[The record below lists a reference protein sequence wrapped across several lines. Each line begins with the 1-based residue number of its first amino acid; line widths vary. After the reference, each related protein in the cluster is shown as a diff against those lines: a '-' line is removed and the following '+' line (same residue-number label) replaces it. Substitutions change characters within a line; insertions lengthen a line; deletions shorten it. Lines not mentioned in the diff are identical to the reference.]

1 MLSCN
6 RFHCSVLLLLC
17 FTVNTKQ
24 MLGKSLQVEIGN
36 NNKKNEF
43 YLLGIEGGFF
53 HEKLKILE
61 RGVLDE
67 HSL

>member
-6 RFHCSVLLLLC
+6 RFHCSVLLLLWA
-17 FTVNTKQ
+17 TVNTKQ

-36 NNKKNEF
+36 DKKNEF